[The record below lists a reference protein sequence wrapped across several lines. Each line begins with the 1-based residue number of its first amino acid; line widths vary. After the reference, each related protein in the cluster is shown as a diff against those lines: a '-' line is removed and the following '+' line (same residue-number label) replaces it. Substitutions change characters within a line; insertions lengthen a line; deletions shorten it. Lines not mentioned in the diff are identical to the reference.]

1 MYRNFKEK
9 KIFKTYFKFFTKSEV
24 MSDFDDSFLISV
36 FNKSKMDKIRFGN
49 KYVDKN
55 SPEYLKE
62 RQKNTVAVKK
72 SRNKKKKE
80 ILESK
85 NELKIKI
92 EENQVLIN
100 NILKV
105 KDEVDKLV
113 VTLSRIDSNF
123 ILPNNIEIALKNMD
137 TEMKNINNT
146 YFFKD

>member
-1 MYRNFKEK
+1 
-9 KIFKTYFKFFTKSEV
+9 
-24 MSDFDDSFLISV
+24 MSDFDDSFLNSV
-36 FNKSKMDKIRFGN
+36 FNKSKMDIIRFGN

-55 SPEYLKE
+55 SPEYLIE
-62 RQKNTVAVKK
+62 RQKNTVAVTK
-72 SRNKKKKE
+72 SRIKKKKE

-113 VTLSRIDSNF
+113 VTLSKIDSNF
-123 ILPNNIEIALKNMD
+123 ILPNNIEIALKKMD

-146 YFFKD
+146 YLFQD

>member
-1 MYRNFKEK
+1 
-9 KIFKTYFKFFTKSEV
+9 
-24 MSDFDDSFLISV
+24 MSDFDDSFLNSMYK
-36 FNKSKMDKIRFGN
+36 KSKMDKVRFGN

-55 SPEYLKE
+55 SPDYIRE
-62 RQKNTVAVKK
+62 RRKNTVAVTK
-72 SRNKKKKE
+72 SRMKKKKE

-100 NILKV
+100 NIFKI

-113 VTLSRIDSNF
+113 MTLSKIDSNF
-123 ILPNNIEIALKNMD
+123 TLPNNIDIALKNMD

-146 YFFKD
+146 YFF